1 MKGEIKTFRDTIGLW
16 FHVCMFLL
24 VFTRYTDRYHSLSL
38 VVSLIV
44 IWCHSLYYLFSLV
57 ITCCNTRCNHCVTR
71 FHLLSLVVTRFSTRL
86 SFYQQFEIDI
96 EESD

>member
-1 MKGEIKTFRDTIGLW
+1 
-16 FHVCMFLL
+16 MFLL
-24 VFTRYTDRYHSLSL
+24 VFTRYTDRYHSLLL

-57 ITCCNTRCNHCVTR
+57 ITRCNHCVTR
-71 FHLLSLVVTRFSTRL
+71 FYLLSLVVTRFSTRL
-86 SFYQQFEIDI
+86 SLYQQFEIDI